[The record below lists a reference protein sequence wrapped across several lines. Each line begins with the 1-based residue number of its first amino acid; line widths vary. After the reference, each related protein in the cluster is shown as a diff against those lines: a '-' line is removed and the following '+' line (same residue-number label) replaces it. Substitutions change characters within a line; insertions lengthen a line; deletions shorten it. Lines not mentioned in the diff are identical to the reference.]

1 MLIGYPAIGFI
12 LGQIFPKYVVRHVP
26 KFINWVGVPILVIT
40 SVRFISLTSEFWIIP
55 IIALAAIFLGAVF
68 AMIIID
74 LGEINER
81 TKALLNIVKLT
92 DEVNI
97 NSHSVDKSSIRNK
110 TWNSDFKFNF
120 LVGGALGNT
129 STIAFPLI
137 LLGLSLE
144 QIQYFTWAVIFDLF
158 STTFSLYFIAI
169 ITSSIY
175 KQNLTLYDCL
185 KPIKELFFN
194 KIFWSL
200 IIGLFVSSLDLP
212 SQFIDTINQTKTAL
226 IPICLIAIGMPL
238 KLPKARLKANPLVK
252 CLLVKMLIVPLIT
265 SAFILALNVKY
276 LPILVILVQVSMP
289 PLLIDNVIRKNYN
302 VSQGFNLA
310 ANSIGCAILGFTV
323 PIWFI
328 LFG

>member
-40 SVRFISLTSEFWIIP
+40 SVRFISLTSEFWMIP
-55 IIALAAIFLGAVF
+55 IIALVAIILGAVF
-68 AMIIID
+68 AMITID

-81 TKALLNIVKLT
+81 TKALLHSAKVISEI
-92 DEVNI
+92 DI
-97 NSHSVDKSSIRNK
+97 NSYSKDKSTVRNK
-110 TWNSDFKFNF
+110 TWNSNFKFNF

-129 STIAFPLI
+129 NNIAFPLI
-137 LLGLSLE
+137 LLGLTLD

-169 ITSSIY
+169 VTSFIY
-175 KQNLTLYDCL
+175 KKKLRLYAYL
-185 KPIKELFFN
+185 NPIKELFFN

-212 SQFIDTINQTKTAL
+212 SQSIDIINQTKNAL
-226 IPICLIAIGMPL
+226 VPICLIAIGMSL
-238 KLPKARLKANPLVK
+238 KLPKARLKLNPLVK
-252 CLLVKMLIVPLIT
+252 CLLVKMLIVPLII

-276 LPILVILVQVSMP
+276 LPILVILIQVSMP

-302 VSQGFNLA
+302 LPQDFNLA
-310 ANSIGCAILGFTV
+310 ANSVGCAILGLTV
-323 PIWFI
+323 PI
-328 LFG
+328 LFVLFS